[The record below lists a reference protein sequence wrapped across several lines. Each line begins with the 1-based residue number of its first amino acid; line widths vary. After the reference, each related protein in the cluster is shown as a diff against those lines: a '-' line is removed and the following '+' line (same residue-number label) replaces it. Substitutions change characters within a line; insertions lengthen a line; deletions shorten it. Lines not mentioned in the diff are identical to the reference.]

1 MTMPTNAERR
11 PQSTGT
17 AFAPHHYAATN
28 GQVHTASLPD
38 AADLLEGVFVVLVA
52 RKVDGETRYRRRIFL
67 DLRAAERHAAR
78 QTMNGH
84 RTAVTPC
91 RLAPVHEFA
100 GGWSA

>member
-1 MTMPTNAERR
+1 MTEGR
-11 PQSTGT
+11 PARHGATFSEIANPAT
-17 AFAPHHYAATN
+17 TN

-84 RTAVTPC
+84 RTAVTLC